1 MTPLL
6 SQYPLLA
13 TSNPEEME
21 AALRS
26 AFGAGGFDLKSPAS
40 AYKAMA
46 NLWHL
51 GDGVA
56 LGYVECDGEVDI
68 SMPATDAVRLYVGFD
83 GHFTQRTPAWE
94 HVVGAGGIGLIGPAS
109 RSVTTYHHGSRLLVL
124 RFEQA
129 RLRAA
134 FKALTGR
141 HMAGSIEFA
150 DRSAMTD
157 PHSRHMLR
165 SLVGLLALQADRP
178 PLPASNLL
186 EDTLVQTLA
195 AALLTTL
202 EHNWSDALGAPVAS
216 LGRTRI
222 RQAEAFIEAH
232 WNEPLTA
239 QQIAAHLSCSERT
252 LFKSFQ
258 AAHGFGPNIYLR
270 KVRLEQARRLLSE
283 ADATVSVA
291 DVAVRCGF
299 GNLGHFAR
307 YYRQAFGVLPSATMR
322 RRA

>member
-6 SQYPLLA
+6 TQYPVLA

-26 AFGAGGFDLKSPAS
+26 AFGAGGFDLKSPPAT
-40 AYKAMA
+40 YKAMA

-51 GDGVA
+51 GEGA
-56 LGYVECDGEVDI
+56 GLGYVECDGEVDI
-68 SMPATDAVRLYVGFD
+68 SLPATDAVRLYVGFD
-83 GHFTQRTPAWE
+83 GHITQRTPAWE
-94 HVVGAGGIGLIGPAS
+94 HVVGAGGIGLIGPSS

-134 FKALTGR
+134 FRALTGR
-141 HMAGSIEFA
+141 HVAGNIEFA

-157 PHSRHMLR
+157 PHSRETLR
-165 SLVGLLALQADRP
+165 SLVNLLAMQADRP
-178 PLPASNLL
+178 PLPASKLL
-186 EDTLVQTLA
+186 EEALVQTLA
-195 AALLTTL
+195 TALLTTL
-202 EHNWSDALGAPVAS
+202 QHNWSDALEAPAPT

-222 RQAEAFIEAH
+222 RQAEEFIAAH

-270 KVRLEQARRLLSE
+270 KVRLEQARRLLSQ
-283 ADATVSVA
+283 DDPRISVA
-291 DVAVRCGF
+291 DVATRCGF

-307 YYRQAFGVLPSATMR
+307 YYRREFGLLPSETKR